1 MSYRF
6 AIRSASGRILAAVS
20 PERRAP
26 LGSTRLPFCPT
37 TQNKNANSL
46 SLLQHLCHHVN
57 GSDCDSAYRYRR
69 CPLRINSIRL
79 RLRREVSAPARR
91 VPLQERSQHT
101 VQRVL
106 DAASSLLEQMP
117 LEDVT
122 TTRIAAEAGLSIGAL
137 YRFFPDKQTIIDA
150 IAVRHVEQFR
160 ASLEDSVMKVLEREL
175 ANLETFDPAK
185 ILDSVVDAYI
195 VYLDAH
201 PDFRTIS
208 FGRYISAAT
217 KERQASPS
225 VGLPALLKNFM
236 LERLGIPNTP
246 ELDLMLRVVSEAG
259 ERLIAYAYEQ
269 PTREDRDRVISE
281 MKRMLSSYLFP
292 ADTAAG

>member
-1 MSYRF
+1 MNDREQ
-6 AIRSASGRILAAVS
+6 SASIAVEPSAS
-20 PERRAP
+20 PRRTP
-26 LGSTRLPFCPT
+26 VQS
-37 TQNKNANSL
+37 
-46 SLLQHLCHHVN
+46 
-57 GSDCDSAYRYRR
+57 
-69 CPLRINSIRL
+69 
-79 RLRREVSAPARR
+79 
-91 VPLQERSQHT
+91 RSQLT

-106 DAASSLLEQMP
+106 DAASSLLQQMP

-122 TTRIAAEAGLSIGAL
+122 TTRIAAEAGLSIGGL

-160 ASLEDSVMKVLEREL
+160 ASLEDSVMKVLEHEF

-208 FGRYISAAT
+208 FGRYVSVAT
-217 KERQASPS
+217 KEREASPN

-236 LERLGIPNTP
+236 LERLGISNKP
-246 ELDLMLRVVSEAG
+246 ELDLMLRIVSEAG

-269 PTREDRDRVISE
+269 PTREERDRIIAE
-281 MKRMLSSYLFP
+281 MKKMLAGYLFP
-292 ADTAAG
+292 S

>member
-1 MSYRF
+1 MTEH
-6 AIRSASGRILAAVS
+6 
-20 PERRAP
+20 P
-26 LGSTRLPFCPT
+26 
-37 TQNKNANSL
+37 SL
-46 SLLQHLCHHVN
+46 V
-57 GSDCDSAYRYRR
+57 
-69 CPLRINSIRL
+69 
-79 RLRREVSAPARR
+79 RRETGDEPAGASSSRR
-91 VPLQERSQHT
+91 TPVQGRSLQT

-137 YRFFPDKQTIIDA
+137 YRFFPDKQTIVDA

-160 ASLEDSVMKVLEREL
+160 ASLEATVMMSIEREF

-185 ILDSVVDAYI
+185 VLDSVVDAYI

-208 FGRYISAAT
+208 FGRHISPAT
-217 KERQASPS
+217 KEREASPD

-269 PTREDRDRVISE
+269 PTREERDRIISE
-281 MKRMLSSYLFP
+281 MKRMLAAYLFP
-292 ADTAAG
+292 SDVR

>member
-1 MSYRF
+1 MPF
-6 AIRSASGRILAAVS
+6 NNQFD
-20 PERRAP
+20 AP
-26 LGSTRLPFCPT
+26 
-37 TQNKNANSL
+37 
-46 SLLQHLCHHVN
+46 HVE
-57 GSDCDSAYRYRR
+57 A
-69 CPLRINSIRL
+69 
-79 RLRREVSAPARR
+79 EVSTSARR
-91 VPLQERSQHT
+91 VPVQERSQHT

-106 DAASSLLEQMP
+106 DAAGSLLEQMP

-122 TTRIAAEAGLSIGAL
+122 TTRIATEAGLSIGAL

-160 ASLEDSVMKVLEREL
+160 ASLEESVMKVLDREL
-175 ANLETFDPAK
+175 ANLETFDPALV
-185 ILDSVVDAYI
+185 LDSVVDAY
-195 VYLDAH
+195 
-201 PDFRTIS
+201 RTIS
-208 FGRYISAAT
+208 FGRYISAVT

-225 VGLPALLKNFM
+225 VGPPALLKNFM

-246 ELDLMLRVVSEAG
+246 ELDLMLRIVSEAG

-292 ADTAAG
+292 SDVAANQHH

>member
-1 MSYRF
+1 MSDDLQPGPVTLQAATSPRRTPVQS
-6 AIRSASGRILAAVS
+6 RSHQTVARI
-20 PERRAP
+20 
-26 LGSTRLPFCPT
+26 
-37 TQNKNANSL
+37 
-46 SLLQHLCHHVN
+46 
-57 GSDCDSAYRYRR
+57 
-69 CPLRINSIRL
+69 
-79 RLRREVSAPARR
+79 
-91 VPLQERSQHT
+91 
-101 VQRVL
+101 L
-106 DAASSLLEQMP
+106 DAASSLLTQMP

-122 TTRIAAEAGLSIGAL
+122 TTRIAIEAGLSIGAL

-160 ASLEDSVMKVLEREL
+160 ASLEESVMTVLEREF

-195 VYLDAH
+195 VYLDSH

-217 KERQASPS
+217 KEREASPN

-236 LERLGIPNTP
+236 LERLEIPNTP
-246 ELDLMLRVVSEAG
+246 ELDLMLRVVSETG

-269 PTREDRDRVISE
+269 PTREERDRIVAE
-281 MKRMLSSYLFP
+281 MKKLLAGYLFSEK
-292 ADTAAG
+292 AH

>member
-1 MSYRF
+1 VTEHPII
-6 AIRSASGRILAAVS
+6 AK
-20 PERRAP
+20 PETGDERA
-26 LGSTRLPFCPT
+26 G
-37 TQNKNANSL
+37 
-46 SLLQHLCHHVN
+46 
-57 GSDCDSAYRYRR
+57 
-69 CPLRINSIRL
+69 
-79 RLRREVSAPARR
+79 APSRR
-91 VPLQERSQHT
+91 VPVQGRSQHT

-106 DAASSLLEQMP
+106 DAASSLLQQMP

-137 YRFFPDKQTIIDA
+137 YRFFPDKQSIVDA
-150 IAVRHVEQFR
+150 IAVRHIEQFR
-160 ASLEDSVMKVLEREL
+160 TSLEGTVMKLIEREF
-175 ANLETFDPAK
+175 ANLATFDPSAV
-185 ILDSVVDAYI
+185 LNSVVDAYI

-208 FGRYISAAT
+208 FGRYVSAVT
-217 KERQASPS
+217 KEREASPN

-236 LERLGIPNTP
+236 LERLGISNSP

-269 PTREDRDRVISE
+269 PTRQERDRIIAE

-292 ADTAAG
+292 EKP